1 MACRICCVSLFY
13 ADWYTCWKYNSM
25 YDHYNSVKCCNS
37 QDYQKEQLKFR
48 FMKKWKRMEWNS
60 WKWTLFD
67 PFYIDGTYLLQYS
80 WSIKGNDEER
90 CFAKKLIRES
100 AIWWKRIVETKSVN
114 HFWACVLKYSKYT
127 HNKSRYKFRTCWSLV
142 EWHSFLYKL
151 SGTADFRFVSCFGM
165 NLFLCAGGK
174 KKWN

>member
-37 QDYQKEQLKFR
+37 QDYQKEQLKYR

-90 CFAKKLIRES
+90 CFARKLIRES
-100 AIWWKRIVETKSVN
+100 DIWWKRIVETKSVN

-127 HNKSRYKFRTCWSLV
+127 RIEPLITEVTR
-142 EWHSFLYKL
+142 FLSTGFYRNL
-151 SGTADFRFVSCFGM
+151 SYQAIPAVPAV
-165 NLFLCAGGK
+165 LFIFT
-174 KKWN
+174 

>member
-1 MACRICCVSLFY
+1 
-13 ADWYTCWKYNSM
+13 M

-37 QDYQKEQLKFR
+37 QDYQKEQLKYR

-67 PFYIDGTYLLQYS
+67 PFYIDRTYLLQYS

-90 CFAKKLIRES
+90 CFARKLIRES
-100 AIWWKRIVETKSVN
+100 DIWWKRIVETKSVN

-127 HNKSRYKFRTCWSLV
+127 LNKSCYRFRACWSLV
-142 EWHSFLYKL
+142 EWHSFLCKL
-151 SGTADFRFVSCFGM
+151 SGTADIRFVSCFGM
-165 NLFLCAGGK
+165 NLFLCTGGK